1 MAGSFFDAGKK
12 ITAGSTPPSDRKLNV
27 TIEQPDFTED
37 EHYETQ
43 TANRVVYVTFVEVS
57 PRAGCRVLNAEEYSG
72 ALMMCFLPATSP
84 DDALARL
91 HNRLDKEKLDIVSV
105 EYCLDA
111 ATMDEL
117 DDEDTELARVAGAA
131 NRVLFG
137 NIIAWDDEGP
147 AFD

>member
-1 MAGSFFDAGKK
+1 
-12 ITAGSTPPSDRKLNV
+12 
-27 TIEQPDFTED
+27 
-37 EHYETQ
+37 
-43 TANRVVYVTFVEVS
+43 
-57 PRAGCRVLNAEEYSG
+57 
-72 ALMMCFLPATSP
+72 MCFLPATSP

-117 DDEDTELARVAGAA
+117 DEEDTELARVAGTE
-131 NRVLFG
+131 NRILFG
-137 NIIAWDDEGP
+137 NIVAWDDEGP